1 MSVSFNELN
10 LSLNDEVKTFS
21 FNDKE
26 IEVKQHLSTV
36 NKNDLIQIALQKSY
50 ENGLYNEILS
60 DVYFHLNIVYLYTN
74 IDFTEEDRV
83 DELELYDKLNES
95 GLLSKILT
103 NMDEDEYDNLVDIIN
118 TEMKNR
124 VKYNNSAAAVIQSII
139 QDLPANAAAAADIV
153 NGWDPEKFQS
163 VQDMINLA
171 RATGMNPPLPSSE
184 SKDEA
189 TAADHDDKIVNFLEE
204 QAKQEE

>member
-10 LSLNDEVKTFS
+10 LSLNNEVKTFS

-74 IDFTEEDRV
+74 IDFTDEDRA

-95 GLLSKILT
+95 NLMAQVLT
-103 NMDEDEYDNLVDIIN
+103 NMNQDEYDSLVDIMNAEIR
-118 TEMKNR
+118 NR
-124 VKYNNSAAAVIQSII
+124 IKYNNSAAAVLQSFI
-139 QDLPANAAAAADIV
+139 QDLPANAAAATEIV
-153 NGWDPEKFQS
+153 NGWDAEKFQS
-163 VQDMINLA
+163 VQDMVNLA
-171 RATGMNPPLPSSE
+171 RQTGMNPPLPEKSVE
-184 SKDEA
+184 PA
-189 TAADHDDKIVNFLEE
+189 AADNVVEFLQE
-204 QAKQEE
+204 QAKQEET

>member
-74 IDFTEEDRV
+74 IDFTEEDRA

-95 GLLSKILT
+95 NLMTQVLT
-103 NMDEDEYDNLVDIIN
+103 NMNQDEYDNLVDIMN
-118 TEMKNR
+118 TEIRNR
-124 VKYNNSAAAVIQSII
+124 IKYNNSAAAVLQSFI
-139 QDLPANAAAAADIV
+139 QDLPANAAAATELV
-153 NGWDPEKFQS
+153 NGWDAEKFQS
-163 VQDMINLA
+163 VQDMVNLA
-171 RATGMNPPLPSSE
+171 RQTGMNPPLPESSVE
-184 SKDEA
+184 PA
-189 TAADHDDKIVNFLEE
+189 AADNVVEFLQE
-204 QAKQEE
+204 QAKQEET

>member
-10 LSLNDEVKTFS
+10 LSLNNEVKTFS

-74 IDFTEEDRV
+74 IDFTDEDRA

-95 GLLSKILT
+95 NLMAQVLT
-103 NMDEDEYDNLVDIIN
+103 NMNQDEYDSLVDIMNAEIR
-118 TEMKNR
+118 NR
-124 VKYNNSAAAVIQSII
+124 IKYNNSAAAVLQSFI
-139 QDLPANAAAAADIV
+139 QDLPANAAAATEIV
-153 NGWDPEKFQS
+153 NGWDAEKFQS
-163 VQDMINLA
+163 VQDMVNLA
-171 RATGMNPPLPSSE
+171 RQTGMNPPLPDNSVE
-184 SKDEA
+184 P
-189 TAADHDDKIVNFLEE
+189 TAANNVVEFLQE
-204 QAKQEE
+204 QAKQEET

>member
-10 LSLNDEVKTFS
+10 LSLNNEVKTFS

-60 DVYFHLNIVYLYTN
+60 DVYFHLNIIYLYTN
-74 IDFTEEDRV
+74 IDFTDEDRA

-95 GLLSKILT
+95 NLIAQVLT
-103 NMDEDEYDNLVDIIN
+103 NMNQDEYNSLVDIMN
-118 TEMKNR
+118 TEIRNR
-124 VKYNNSAAAVIQSII
+124 IKYNNSAAAVLQSFI
-139 QDLPANAAAAADIV
+139 QDLPANAAAATEIV
-153 NGWDPEKFQS
+153 NGWDAEKFQS
-163 VQDMINLA
+163 VQDMVNLA
-171 RATGMNPPLPSSE
+171 RQTGMNPPLPESSVE
-184 SKDEA
+184 PA
-189 TAADHDDKIVNFLEE
+189 AADNVVEFLQE
-204 QAKQEE
+204 QAKQEET